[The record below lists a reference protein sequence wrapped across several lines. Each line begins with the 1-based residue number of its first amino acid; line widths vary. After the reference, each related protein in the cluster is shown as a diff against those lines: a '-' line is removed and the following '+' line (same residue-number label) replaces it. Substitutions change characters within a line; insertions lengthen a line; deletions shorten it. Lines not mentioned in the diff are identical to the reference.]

1 MGCGSSTPVDVEAER
16 RNAAIEKSLAQD
28 KDALRKEV
36 KLLFLG
42 AGESGKSTVMKQ
54 FQLKYGR
61 PYSNEQRQD
70 YRDVIYDNSL
80 RSMQVIIDAL
90 SDILDLEIPSHLNE
104 AVELIMSY
112 GDDPVLSAP
121 TGEMEPALARALAQV
136 WAFEGAKEAVEISH
150 EFQLNDSA
158 SYYFENLGRLATPG
172 YLPSDQDILRSRV
185 KSVGVA
191 ETNLDINGM
200 RLRLVDVGGQR
211 SERKKWQNCFENVE
225 VLLFL
230 ISISEY
236 NQVLYEDE
244 TVTRFSEATTLWSS
258 IANSRWFLKTNVIL
272 FLNKIDLFQAKL
284 AAYPLSEH
292 VPEYRGPNDFRSTSS
307 YLVRHFSSLYTNP
320 SKELIVHL
328 TCATDA
334 AQIRPVLAAIQDQII
349 MQNIVNAGMAKAMS

>member
-1 MGCGSSTPVDVEAER
+1 MGCGGSTPVDEEAEK
-16 RNAAIEKSLAQD
+16 RNAAIEKSLAED
-28 KDALRKEV
+28 KAKMRKEV

-54 FQLKYGR
+54 FQLQYGR
-61 PYSNEQRQD
+61 PYNEQQRRE

-90 SDILDLEIPSHLNE
+90 SDILDLEIPPHLNE
-104 AVELIMSY
+104 SVEYIMSF
-112 GDDPVLSAP
+112 GEDPELAAP
-121 TGEMEPALARALAQV
+121 DGEMDPKLAKALSQV

-158 SYYFENLGRLATPG
+158 SYYFDNIPRLAQPG
-172 YLPSDQDILRSRV
+172 YSPSDQDILRSRV
-185 KSVGVA
+185 KSVGIA
-191 ETNLDINGM
+191 ETMLDVNGM

-211 SERKKWQNCFENVE
+211 SERRKWQGCFEDVQ

-244 TVTRFSEATTLWSS
+244 TVSRFSEATTLWSS
-258 IANSRWFLKTNVIL
+258 IANSRWFSRTNVIL
-272 FLNKIDLFQAKL
+272 FLNKIDLFKQKL
-284 AAYPLSEH
+284 PVYPLADYLT
-292 VPEYRGPNDFRSTSS
+292 EYKGPNDFASTSS
-307 YLVRHFSSLYTNP
+307 YLVNTFGALYSNP

-334 AQIRPVLAAIQDQII
+334 AQVRPVLAAIQDQIVAS
-349 MQNIVNAGMAKAMS
+349 NILAAGML